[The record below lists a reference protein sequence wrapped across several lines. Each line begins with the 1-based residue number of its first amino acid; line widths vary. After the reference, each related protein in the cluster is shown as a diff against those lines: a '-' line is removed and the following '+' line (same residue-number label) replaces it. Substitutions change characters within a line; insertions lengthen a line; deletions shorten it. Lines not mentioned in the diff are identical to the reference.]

1 MVTKTSL
8 KMKKTPVSVWILS
21 ILLAL
26 QSIGALF
33 GGLALVI
40 SPSGELMQMPSSM
53 LEGSPFPDFL
63 IPGLV
68 LLIVLGIFP
77 GILSVAVIRRP
88 QWRAFESLNLYRGI
102 HWSWCHSLYIG
113 IMLVV
118 WILLEI
124 VWVGYDILQ
133 TIYGL
138 LGVVILVVALWPATM
153 RSFKWRKLS
162 C

>member
-1 MVTKTSL
+1 MFYSFNAEQMNKNPL
-8 KMKKTPVSVWILS
+8 SVWILS

-33 GGLALVI
+33 GGLALVV
-40 SPSGELMQMPSSM
+40 SPSGELLQMPLSM

-63 IPGLV
+63 IPGLI
-68 LLIVLGIFP
+68 LLIILGIFP
-77 GILSVAVIRRP
+77 GILSIAIITRP
-88 QWRAFESLNLYRGI
+88 QWKSFEALNLYRGI
-102 HWSWCHSLYIG
+102 HWSWCYSLYLG

-138 LGVVILVVALWPATM
+138 LGVVILVVALLPATM
-153 RSFKWRKLS
+153 KHSGWRNF
-162 C
+162 